1 MRKLWLVFL
10 FAVSASAA
18 PIVLRIDA
26 TGAPSNVFH
35 AHLTIP
41 AAPGA
46 MTLYYPKW
54 IPGEHSPSGPI
65 IGLTGLKITANGAP
79 VVWQRD
85 PLEMFAFHV
94 TIPAGASALDV
105 DLDYLAFAGGAIFTS
120 GASASPKLAVMSWNT
135 LLLYPGGPPSDALQY
150 QASLRLPAGWKYATA
165 LESRGTSGDE

>member
-105 DLDYLAFAGGAIFTS
+105 GLGYRSEERRVG
-120 GASASPKLAVMSWNT
+120 KEC
-135 LLLYPGGPPSDALQY
+135 
-150 QASLRLPAGWKYATA
+150 R
-165 LESRGTSGDE
+165 

>member
-1 MRKLWLVFL
+1 MRKLLLILLV
-10 FAVSASAA
+10 AASVQAA
-18 PIVLRIDA
+18 PIVLHVDA
-26 TGAPSNVFH
+26 TGAPSDVFH

-41 AAPGA
+41 ATPGP

-85 PLEMFAFHV
+85 AVDMFAFHLTV
-94 TIPAGASALDV
+94 PSGAAALDL

-135 LLLYPGGPPSDALQY
+135 VLLYPGGATSDALQY
-150 QASLRLPAGWKYATA
+150 QEIGRASCR
-165 LESRGTSGDE
+165 ERV